1 MIGIVVVSH
10 GKMADGVKDSV
21 ELIFGETEQFATSS
35 LVAGQDFEDF
45 KNDVE
50 AKIKAVDTGQG
61 VLAFVDLFGASPY
74 NAAMKLYPA
83 FKEVESEVRVVTGL
97 NLPMIIETLG
107 MRAVENS
114 VESLAKQAVT
124 AGREGI
130 QEPITDL
137 LASMASDAT
146 EEDDN
151 Y

>member
-21 ELIFGETEQFATSS
+21 ELIFGEPEQFATSS

-107 MRAVENS
+107 MRAVEKS

-124 AGREGI
+124 AGRDGI

-137 LASMASDAT
+137 LASMASDTIEA
-146 EEDDN
+146 DDN